1 MRSAA
6 NTPTRKKE
14 QKSNRRGT
22 AATGKSEADFFL
34 SVAISIF
41 PALLPPLLQSFFL
54 FRSSPSFSSFSSSA
68 SSLASPLLCLYPS
81 AMPYATLTLQTERD
95 IAAITLNRPEKRN
108 AISTEMIEELLAAL
122 EEAEASPA
130 RVVILTGAG
139 KAFCSGMDLDALA
152 ALAQQSPEQNLE
164 DSKRMA
170 RMFRRLW
177 SYSKPLI
184 AAVNG
189 PAIAGGCGIATLC
202 DFTLAVPEAKFG
214 YTEVR
219 IGFIPAIV
227 SVFLIRQIGEKRAR
241 DLLLT
246 GRIFDAEEA
255 QRMGLVTE
263 VVSREEL
270 MDIARELAAA
280 LVAASPT
287 SLART
292 KRLLCRFA
300 EEEIDRDLAC
310 AIEENARIRTT
321 ADFREGLASFL
332 EKRRPSDRKST
343 RLNSSHGYI
352 SYAVFCLKKKKTQSR
367 RIEYTITY

>member
-1 MRSAA
+1 MAYS
-6 NTPTRKKE
+6 
-14 QKSNRRGT
+14 
-22 AATGKSEADFFL
+22 
-34 SVAISIF
+34 
-41 PALLPPLLQSFFL
+41 
-54 FRSSPSFSSFSSSA
+54 
-68 SSLASPLLCLYPS
+68 
-81 AMPYATLTLQTERD
+81 TLKLE
-95 IAAITLNRPEKRN
+95 IAADLATITLDRPEKRN
-108 AISTEMIEELLAAL
+108 AISAEMVEELVIAL
-122 EEAEASPA
+122 GQAESSAA

-139 KAFCSGMDLDALA
+139 KAFCSGMDLDALKA
-152 ALAQQSPEQNLE
+152 IATQSPLENLE
-164 DSKRMA
+164 DSRRFA
-170 RMFRRLW
+170 RLLRRIW
-177 SYSKPLI
+177 SFPKPAI

-189 PAIAGGCGIATLC
+189 PAIAGGCGIATVC
-202 DFTLAVPEAKFG
+202 DFTLAAPEAKFG

-270 MDIARELAAA
+270 MDIARELAGA

-300 EEEIDRDLAC
+300 EEEIDSELAC

-332 EKRRPSDRKST
+332 EKRRPSW
-343 RLNSSHGYI
+343 HG
-352 SYAVFCLKKKKTQSR
+352 R
-367 RIEYTITY
+367 